1 MTRILH
7 ISDLHFGPPAVL
19 EHIDAVNAA
28 IDAGICDVVAISG
41 DFSQRSKAG
50 EFQRAAVFLREAGKQ
65 HPTISVPGN
74 HDVAWWYAPVKVGH
88 YDRLYENYRRYISPE
103 LEPTLDVDG
112 VSFVG
117 INTSHGIT
125 PRTLTWNMRDLS
137 IIGDVT
143 PAQLASTRAKLECVP
158 AGNLKTVV
166 MHHNP
171 VAGRLSQRYG
181 LKHPDD
187 VLRTL
192 AEMGVE
198 LVLCGHDH
206 EEQVSAVRY
215 GDRQIIVSTAG
226 TVSDRSRGGRAS
238 SFHLITVTP
247 SSVEVEVW
255 PWSVERGDFVP
266 GERKC
271 FAR

>member
-7 ISDLHFGPPAVL
+7 VSDLHFGPPAVL
-19 EHIDAVNAA
+19 EHSDAVNAA
-28 IDAGICDVVAISG
+28 IDGGICDVVAISG
-41 DFSQRSKAG
+41 DFAQRAKAG
-50 EFQRAAVFLREAGKQ
+50 EFQRAAVFLREAGAH
-65 HPTISVPGN
+65 HPVISVPGN
-74 HDVAWWYAPVKVGH
+74 HDVAWWFAPMKVGR
-88 YDRLYENYRRYISPE
+88 YERLYENYRRYISPV

-143 PAQLASTRAKLECVP
+143 PAQLASARAKLARAP
-158 AGNLKTVV
+158 ANNMKVVV

-181 LKHPDD
+181 LKHPDH
-187 VLRTL
+187 VLRAL
-192 AEMGVE
+192 SEMGVA

-206 EEQVSAVRY
+206 EEQVSAKEY
-215 GDRQIIVSTAG
+215 DGRQIIVSTAG

-247 SSVEVEVW
+247 ASVEVDVW
-255 PWSVERGDFVP
+255 PWSAERGDFVP
-266 GERKC
+266 GERRC